1 MERSMAQTKGP
12 GAGSDGPGGGER
24 PCPGPTIPSL
34 RAAFDHAPVGMA
46 LVGRGGRFV
55 EVNRSLCTLLGYPA
69 EELLAMTTA
78 IITNPADLETE
89 LAYVDQMLR
98 GKIHSYRLEKRWVA
112 ADGRDV
118 WVMLSCSG
126 VGAGAEPDF
135 LLLQMEDLT
144 AWKRTEQELMHR
156 AFHDPLT
163 DLPNRSLLMDRLSQA
178 LARSGR
184 RQSSVAVLFIDLDQF
199 KVVNDELGH
208 DAGDRMLAATAARL
222 RGVTRA
228 HDTVARL
235 GGDEFVMLLEDVD
248 GEFTA
253 RAIAE
258 RILRAVS
265 APLAVERGEARTTA
279 SVGIALASGDHDRP
293 ESLIEHADRA
303 MYRAKTRGGDRYE
316 LFAPERGS
324 VPERGPIEKQLRQA
338 IELGELRLVYQPLV
352 QLDTGAISGVEALV
366 RWEHP
371 DRGELLPSEFIPAA
385 EESGL
390 IVELGRW
397 VLEEALQQAARWRN
411 AGDDPLTV
419 NVNVATAQ
427 LAQGDFPRQ
436 VASALEESGLS
447 PSSLC
452 LEIDESAIRETLD
465 LSPTWQE
472 LGDLGVRLHVDDFG
486 TDLFSVRSL
495 RQLPVDAVTIDRSF
509 VAGLGRDTET
519 TAVVQA
525 VVRLADTLHLK
536 SIGEGVETAEQ
547 ASTLRRIGC
556 TLGQG
561 YFFARP
567 QPAEAVEELLERGP
581 V

>member
-1 MERSMAQTKGP
+1 MERRMAQTNGP
-12 GAGSDGPGGGER
+12 GAAGPEGPDGPDGPER
-24 PCPGPTIPSL
+24 ACLRPSIPSL

-46 LVGRGGRFV
+46 LVGRDGRFV

-69 EELLAMTTA
+69 EELLRVTTA

-126 VGAGAEPDF
+126 VGAGPEPAF

-163 DLPNRSLLMDRLSQA
+163 DLPNRSLLLDRLSQA

-184 RQSSVAVLFIDLDQF
+184 RRSSIAVLFIDLDQF
-199 KVVNDELGH
+199 KVIH
-208 DAGDRMLAATAARL
+208 D
-222 RGVTRA
+222 
-228 HDTVARL
+228 
-235 GGDEFVMLLEDVD
+235 
-248 GEFTA
+248 
-253 RAIAE
+253 
-258 RILRAVS
+258 
-265 APLAVERGEARTTA
+265 
-279 SVGIALASGDHDRP
+279 
-293 ESLIEHADRA
+293 
-303 MYRAKTRGGDRYE
+303 E

-324 VPERGPIEKQLRQA
+324 GPERGSLEKQLRQA

-352 QLDTGAISGVEALV
+352 QLDTGAITGVEALV

-371 DRGELLPSEFIPAA
+371 DRGELLPADFIPAA

-397 VLEEALQQAARWRN
+397 VLDQALQQAARWQD
-411 AGDDPLTV
+411 AIPGDDPLTV

-436 VASALEESGLS
+436 VASALEESGLP

-452 LEIDESAIRETLD
+452 LEIDESAIRDTVD
-465 LSPTWQE
+465 LRPTWQE

-525 VVRLADTLHLK
+525 VVRLAD
-536 SIGEGVETAEQ
+536 
-547 ASTLRRIGC
+547 
-556 TLGQG
+556 
-561 YFFARP
+561 
-567 QPAEAVEELLERGP
+567 
-581 V
+581 